1 MTEKPKLTLTRQI
14 KAPVEKVFAA
24 WTNGTALKRW
34 FGPSDDMTI
43 VVADVD
49 LRVGGRYRIVMQEKS
64 GEQHR
69 IGGIYREIVP
79 NARLVFTWAWEST
92 PERES
97 LVTVELKAV
106 DGGTRLTLTHEQFA
120 DEPARDRH
128 AQGWAGT
135 LDRLDRHLACG
146 GAEMTE

>member
-1 MTEKPKLTLTRQI
+1 MTEKPKLTLTRNL
-14 KAPVEKVFAA
+14 KAPVSKVFAA
-24 WTNGTALKRW
+24 WTTGEALKRW

-49 LRVGGRYRIVMQEKS
+49 VRVGGRYRIVMQEKS

-69 IGGIYREIVP
+69 IGGVYREIERD
-79 NARLVFTWAWEST
+79 AKLVFTWAWESM

-97 LVTVELKAV
+97 LVTVLLSAV

-135 LDRLDRHLACG
+135 FDRLERWLG
-146 GAEMTE
+146 